1 MSAQAIRLTEVD
13 IDNALANDHLDV
25 VFQPIFSLEDG
36 TLTRMEAFIR
46 WDHPGLGVL
55 PPGAFISFFEAQGRM
70 GELTRHVLRRAVAAY
85 TRWRGTTGPGF
96 SVNLAQSDL
105 TDPAFAADVGGIL
118 GAAGMPAGLVTLE
131 CPPLPPEMS
140 GEEGLTHLRRL
151 AATGCPLAAEVRG
164 RAPDFLRDADPFP
177 FAEIKTGG
185 STILRFAR
193 TARGGPGLEAI
204 SDLVDLAARHE
215 ARIVAVGVED
225 EEAATALRRLGFGA
239 AQGNLLAGATALD
252 AFSAQTINAVRG
264 TLGLEPMSQEALGE
278 AVGRNAEPLVLRAA
292 QPAPE
297 AAPEGPAD
305 ATALAI
311 QRLKARKIAA
321 KRAALRQA
329 QEARARAEAEV
340 DAAKQASDTARRL
353 QERLAAEIEE
363 NESDAA
369 PTSADAAPVALA
381 EPETTEPEQA
391 VAPGEPLAA
400 EAAEAVPARA
410 EMGEPDENRPGD
422 PAASQPPVGIAASA
436 PVSPAEP
443 AATPSSAAGDSAD
456 DEDDDEA
463 GTLLS
468 DHLAETALGVSQR
481 PSFADG
487 IRLDGYASG
496 ASGAVAPDAE
506 PAVRAGQA
514 EAEPFSAVTEAIHRI
529 LDELPVPEAAKPA
542 LRHSAVKPLTLA
554 DLEADKSPED
564 ALDEVV
570 AAIPVLSEEAPAA
583 PAAPADDLGTAQAP
597 VRAARPRRKNLL
609 TRRYRITH
617 FWPRSWV
624 RAVRRA
630 QAARAARLAVRM
642 DEAGLAT
649 A

>member
-13 IDNALANDHLDV
+13 IDNALANDHMDV
-25 VFQPIFSLEDG
+25 VFQPIFSLDDG

-70 GELTRHVLRRAVAAY
+70 GELTRYVLRRAVAAY

-105 TDPAFAADVGGIL
+105 TDESFAAEIGGIL
-118 GAAGMPAGLVTLE
+118 GAAGMPAHLVTLE
-131 CPPLPPEMS
+131 CPPLPPEMDA
-140 GEEGLTHLRRL
+140 EEGLSHLRRL
-151 AATGCPLAAEVRG
+151 AGTGCPLAAEVRG
-164 RAPDFLRDADPFP
+164 RAPDFLHTADPFP

-204 SDLVDLAARHE
+204 SDLIDLAGKHQ

-225 EEAATALRRLGFGA
+225 EEAALALRRLGFGA
-239 AQGNLLAGATALD
+239 AQGNLLASAAPLD
-252 AFSAQTINAVRG
+252 GFSAQTINAVRG
-264 TLGLEPMSQEALGE
+264 TFGLEPLSQEALGE
-278 AVGRNAEPLVLRAA
+278 AVGRAAEPLVLRE
-292 QPAPE
+292 PAPSE
-297 AAPEGPAD
+297 APAAPAD

-321 KRAALRQA
+321 KRAALKRA
-329 QEARARAEAEV
+329 QEARLQAEAEL
-340 DAAKQASDTARRL
+340 DAATQATDTARRL
-353 QERLAAEIEE
+353 QERLTAEIDEAARSAE
-363 NESDAA
+363 GGSGLPDAA
-369 PTSADAAPVALA
+369 SALA
-381 EPETTEPEQA
+381 EADPQDAPDPIPEAHQPTEPSE
-391 VAPGEPLAA
+391 GGSL
-400 EAAEAVPARA
+400 
-410 EMGEPDENRPGD
+410 
-422 PAASQPPVGIAASA
+422 
-436 PVSPAEP
+436 AEP
-443 AATPSSAAGDSAD
+443 AARPPEGAHAGDAAEAPALAPPAAAAD
-456 DEDDDEA
+456 ADDDDEA

-468 DHLAETALGVSQR
+468 SRLAETALGVTRQSD
-481 PSFADG
+481 FAQG
-487 IRLDGYASG
+487 IRLDGYGGG
-496 ASGAVAPDAE
+496 AVGAVAPAAE

-514 EAEPFSAVTEAIHRI
+514 EPEAFSAVTEAIHRI

-542 LRHSAVKPLTLA
+542 LRHSAVKPLTVA
-554 DLEADKSPED
+554 DLETDKSADD
-564 ALDEVV
+564 ALDEIV
-570 AAIPVLSEEAPAA
+570 AMSPVIAEPEASEAGGARDETNEAQRPEEE
-583 PAAPADDLGTAQAP
+583 P
-597 VRAARPRRKNLL
+597 VATRRRKANLL

-630 QAARAARLAVRM
+630 KARRAARL
-642 DEAGLAT
+642 EARFGGELAP